1 MNNRRMIVS
10 VWLWVLLGFAAVDCA
25 LGQRKMP
32 EIPDLTQGG
41 QKDDLHDWNLGPTGA
56 RGWIW
61 GWKLQTTHSRQ
72 ILITE
77 VDKGSPADS
86 KLQVGDVILGVGGKP
101 FDSDARKAFGS
112 AITEAE
118 KTENRGILKL
128 LVWRNGRTMPV
139 TLKLRVMGSYSNT
152 SPYNCSKSQKILD
165 AGCRHIAANMKGS
178 IQGTINALALLASGK
193 KEYSQIVKDFAHK
206 IAPPDLQLDISTKN
220 GMPAWFWGYNNI
232 FLTEYYLATGDRY
245 VLPAIRE
252 YSVKLS
258 MGQSFVGTWG
268 HGMAWLDINGGK
280 MHGSLG
286 GYGAMNQPGLTC
298 HMSLVLAKKC
308 GIEHPEIDMAIDKAN
323 KYFSFYINKGAIPY
337 GDHRPNWQ
345 WHDDNGKNSSGAIMF
360 DLQGM
365 EEGAKFFSRMTVASY
380 GEREKGHTGNYF
392 SFLWGPLGANRAG
405 PKAVAA
411 FLKEQ
416 RWFYDLARR
425 WDGSFVYQGGAASKG
440 GEHSYKGWDCTGE
453 FILPATLPLKRL
465 YVTGK
470 GTSKAVELTGPELTC
485 VIEAGRGYTI
495 WGKGLEIY
503 EAKTID
509 ELLTC
514 LRSWSPAVRHRASV
528 VLAGKNAD
536 VVPDLIKMLDDPDLS
551 ARYGACQAITELKG
565 RGAPAVDALIELL
578 RHDDV
583 WLRIQSCYA
592 LAGIGRPARRAVPE
606 MLRLAVRTDAHDPRQ
621 FTQRFLAFTL
631 FYPGG
636 ALGNPGLVAR
646 DLKGVDLDLLYPAVR
661 IMLGN
666 DDGRARSAVGSIY
679 KNLTIEQLAPILPD
693 ILKAIETPSP
703 SGVMFSSGIRLQ
715 GLDLLA
721 RHKIKEGL
729 AMCVKTMEIHKWGKK
744 NRVNSCLKTL
754 RSYGPAAART
764 ILPELRD
771 LEKDMLKHSEA
782 KSVLKDAVQQIREI
796 IEEAE
801 KTAGKPD
808 FVPLKDFMNKQR

>member
-1 MNNRRMIVS
+1 MNKKRMIVCMC
-10 VWLWVLLGFAAVDCA
+10 VWMLLGFTAVDCA
-25 LGQRKMP
+25 LAQRKMP

-61 GWKLQTTHSRQ
+61 GWKLETTHSRQ
-72 ILITE
+72 ILITD
-77 VDKGSPADS
+77 VDKGSPADGI
-86 KLQVGDVILGVGGKP
+86 LQVGDVILGGGDRP
-101 FDSDARKAFGS
+101 FSSDARKAFGH

-128 LVWRNGRTMPV
+128 VVWRKGQTRHVRLT
-139 TLKLRVMGSYSNT
+139 LRVMGSYSDT
-152 SPYNCSKSQKILD
+152 SPYDCAKSQKILD
-165 AGCRHIAANMKGS
+165 AGCEHIAANMKGS

-193 KEYSQIVKDFAHK
+193 EAYAPVIRDFAHK
-206 IAPPDLQLDISTKN
+206 IAPPNLTLDISTKN
-220 GMPAWFWGYNNI
+220 GMPAWTWGYNTI
-232 FLTEYYLATGDRY
+232 FLTEYHLATGDRT
-245 VLPAIRE
+245 VLPAIKE
-252 YSVKLS
+252 YAVKLS
-258 MGQSFVGTWG
+258 MGQSLVGTWG

-308 GIEHPEIDMAIDKAN
+308 GIEHPEIDMAIDRAN
-323 KYFSFYINKGAIPY
+323 RYFSFYINKGAIPY
-337 GDHRPNWQ
+337 GDHRPGWQ
-345 WHDDNGKNSSGAIMF
+345 WHDDNGKNSSCTVMF

-365 EEGAKFFSRMTVASY
+365 DEGTRFFSRMTVASY

-392 SFLWGPLGANRAG
+392 SYLWGPLGANRAG
-405 PKAVAA
+405 PKAAAA

-425 WDGSFVYQGGAASKG
+425 WDGSFIYQGGAASKG
-440 GEHSYKGWDCTGE
+440 GEHSYRGWDCTGE
-453 FILPATLPLKRL
+453 FILPATMPLKRL

-470 GTSKAVELTGPELTC
+470 AAHQAVALTGTELAD
-485 VIEAGRGYTI
+485 VMEAGRGYTS

-503 EAKTID
+503 EAKGVD
-509 ELLTC
+509 ALLTC
-514 LRSWSPAVRHRASV
+514 LRSGSPAVRHRASV
-528 VLAGKNAD
+528 VLARKNAD
-536 VVPDLIKMLDDPDLS
+536 VVPELIDMLGDPDLS

-565 RGAPAVDALIELL
+565 KGAPAVDALIALL

-592 LAGIGRPARRAVPE
+592 LAGIGQPARRAVPE

-621 FTQRFLAFTL
+621 LTQRFLAFTL

-646 DLKGVDLDLLYPAVR
+646 DLEGVDLDLLYPAAR
-661 IMLGN
+661 IMLRN

-679 KNLTIEQLAPILPD
+679 KNLTIEQLGPILPD
-693 ILKAIETPSP
+693 ILHAIEVPSP
-703 SGVMFSSGIRLQ
+703 SGIMFSSGIRLQ

-721 RHKIKEGL
+721 KNRIKEGL
-729 AMCVKTMEIHKWGKK
+729 PMCLKTMEIHKWGKK
-744 NRVNSCLKTL
+744 SRVSSCLKTL
-754 RSYGPAAART
+754 RGYGPAAAKT

-782 KSVLKDAVQQIREI
+782 KSVLKDAVQQIRAI
-796 IEEAE
+796 IQEAE
-801 KTAGKPD
+801 KNTGKPD
-808 FVPLKDFMNKQR
+808 FVPLKDFIIQ